1 MASLP
6 GSEVVEMERSGVD
19 AQCCGTPG
27 FIQCNRD
34 SRRLQAQRLESAAAT
49 GATRLVTACPKCL
62 IHFRCAQAEDR
73 LNERQGAEIQIEDLT
88 VLAARLLR
96 TRGQV
101 EKDSPSEC

>member
-1 MASLP
+1 
-6 GSEVVEMERSGVD
+6 
-19 AQCCGTPG
+19 
-27 FIQCNRD
+27 
-34 SRRLQAQRLESAAAT
+34 
-49 GATRLVTACPKCL
+49 LVTACPKCL

>member
-1 MASLP
+1 MTALP
-6 GSEVVEMERSGVD
+6 GSEVVEMEKSGAD

-34 SRRLQAQRLESAAAT
+34 SRRLQAQRLESASAT

-62 IHFRCAQAEDR
+62 IHFRCTQAEDR
-73 LNERQGAEIQIEDLT
+73 LNERQGAEIQVEDLT
-88 VLAARLLR
+88 VLAASLLTTRLEP
-96 TRGQV
+96 